1 MSKRLV
7 PDWIDGFLEYTS
19 NSEPPASF
27 KLWSALSVI
36 SAALQRKCF
45 IEWGPITFYPNIYC
59 VLVAPSGRARKGTA
73 MSFAEDF
80 ISDLNIHTAAEAITR
95 EALIRTLENTTDS
108 IQTVSGELEF
118 HSSLTIFAPELTVF
132 LGYNNPQLLSD
143 MTDWYDCRK
152 KWVYRTK
159 NSGTD
164 EIMGVYVTL
173 FGATTPDLVRTAL
186 PLDAIGGGLTSR
198 VIFVFES
205 NKGKVIPSPFLT
217 DAELALREDLKAD
230 IERIHCLRG
239 RFNVSQSF
247 VELWTEWYLKQEDAP
262 PFDDHRF
269 AGYIERRPNHA
280 MKISMLCNASR
291 SDKMIITAKDLQ
303 RAIDILTF
311 TEQKMIH
318 TFSGVGRSKDADIV
332 TRVMTVIAQRKE
344 IQMSKLQTMFYF
356 DADKRTMEGV
366 IDTLASMKFIKVVI
380 NGSDKTLYYLEEGDP
395 NAKADSNSQGIP
407 TVDGGDSKANPSDE
421 QSNVIQL
428 SRPAGTDSI

>member
-1 MSKRLV
+1 MSERIV
-7 PDWIDGFLEYTS
+7 PDWIDGFMEYTS
-19 NSEPPASF
+19 NSEPPSSF

-45 IEWGPITFYPNIYC
+45 IEWGPITFYPNIYV

-80 ISDLNIHTAAEAITR
+80 ISDINIHTSAEAITR
-95 EALIRTLENTTDS
+95 EALIRTLFNTTDT
-108 IQTVSGELEF
+108 IQTSPGELEF
-118 HSSLTIFAPELTVF
+118 HSSLTVFAPELTVF
-132 LGYNNPQLLSD
+132 LGYNNPQLMSD

-159 NSGTD
+159 HEGTD
-164 EIMGVYVTL
+164 EIYGVYVTL

-198 VIFVFES
+198 IIFVYES
-205 NKGKVIPSPFLT
+205 DKGKVLPSPFLSDT
-217 DAELALREDLKAD
+217 ELALREDLKAD

-239 RFNVSQSF
+239 QFKVSKTF
-247 VELWTEWYLKQEDAP
+247 VELWTEWYIAQEKSP

-280 MKISMLCNASR
+280 MKIAMLCNASR
-291 SDKMIITAKDLQ
+291 SDKMIVSGDDLQ

-311 TEQKMIH
+311 TEQNMVH

-332 TRVMTVIAQRKE
+332 TRVMTVVAHKKE
-344 IQMSKLQTMFYF
+344 ILRSQLMAMFYF

-366 IDTLASMKFIKVVI
+366 LDTLMSMKFIKQI
-380 NGSDKTLYYLEEGDP
+380 SDGTDHKIIYLEEGDP
-395 NAKADSNSQGIP
+395 NAKQESQGVP
-407 TVDGGDSKANPSDE
+407 TNTKGSTTVNISNAK
-421 QSNVIQL
+421 SNVIKL
-428 SRPAGTDSI
+428 